1 LIKYRKNLFG
11 KINDIIIYE
20 FTLANSSGMSVS
32 FLNYGATISKL
43 IFNNEERPNDI
54 VLGFNTLKGYLQK
67 KNRFFGST
75 IGRYA
80 NRIEGAKFI
89 LNETEYFL
97 TKNHFNNCLHGGN
110 TGFDKIIWDSI
121 YIKEKN
127 MIKFSYFSKNLDN
140 GFPGNLNV
148 SVLYTLSENNEL
160 TINYKSFTDYPT
172 HVNLTNHSYFNI
184 SGNNGANMNAHLLQ
198 IFSNDYLEINNYLIP
213 TGNSINVSNTLYDF
227 RTPILID
234 NQKLI
239 TNYDHNW
246 IIDKFAPNQLNKMA
260 NLYNINSKIFLEI
273 LSTYPGL
280 QFYGGNNLDGT
291 LFDTK
296 KRIVYNKYSGIC
308 LEPQFFPNSPNMKGF
323 PSTLLT
329 PEMNYDHT
337 IIYKLSV
344 KN

>member
-1 LIKYRKNLFG
+1 MIKYSKIIFG

-20 FTLANSSGMSVS
+20 FTLTNSSGMSVS

-43 IFNNEERPNDI
+43 IFNNEEKPIDI

-89 LNETEYFL
+89 LNKTKYNL

-127 MIKFSYFSKNLDN
+127 MIKFSFLSKNLDN

-148 SVLYTLSENNEL
+148 SVLYSLSENNQL
-160 TINYKSFTDYPT
+160 TINYTAFTDYPT

-184 SGNNGANMNAHLLQ
+184 SGNNGKNINTHHLQ
-198 IFSNDYLEINNYLIP
+198 IFSNHYLEINNYLIP
-213 TGNSINVSNTLYDF
+213 TGNYINVNDTIYDF
-227 RTPILID
+227 RKPKLID
-234 NQKLI
+234 NHIL
-239 TNYDHNW
+239 TRNYDHNW
-246 IIDKFAPNQLNKMA
+246 IIDNYAPNQLNKIA
-260 NLYNINSKIFLEI
+260 NLYNKNSKILLEI

-291 LFDTK
+291 LYDTK
-296 KRIVYNKYSGIC
+296 QSIVYNKYSGIC
-308 LEPQFFPNSPNMKGF
+308 LEPQFFPNSPNMKEF

-337 IIYKLSV
+337 IIYQLSV